1 MKIVVLDGYTLNPGD
16 LDWGPLKELGDV
28 EIYDRTS
35 PDEVIER
42 SLDAEIILTNK
53 VLITKEIIDELPNLK
68 YIGVLATGYNNV
80 DLKEAGIKGILVTN
94 IPTYSTL
101 SVAQMVFAHIL
112 NITNHV
118 ELHSEL
124 VRSGKWAECKDF
136 CFMATTQRELAEA
149 TIGIIGLGNIGMAT
163 ANIAL
168 AFGMKVKAF
177 TSKKNTKEGIEA
189 VSLDELFK
197 TCDIISLHCP
207 LTPGTQNIINS
218 DNIAKM
224 KPGVI
229 IINTGRGPLINE
241 DDLAEALNSGKVGA
255 AGLDVLSTEPPKATN
270 PLLSAKNC
278 YITPHIA
285 WATLEARKRLLNIA
299 IENIRGFVSGDIIN
313 QVLV

>member
-80 DLKEAGIKGILVTN
+80 DLKEAGIKGIVVTN

-124 VRSGKWAECKDF
+124 VRSGKWTECRDF